1 MASKEDFMSKI
12 GNLSTK
18 DMVKIAIL
26 GAIGAILMLFRFPLP
41 FAPPFMDID
50 ISEVPVLIG
59 GFVMGPV
66 AGVFIVFI
74 KLIIKFLTQGSSTG
88 GVGELSNFIISSAFV
103 VTTVLIYNRNRTM
116 KNAVVALIAGVVSMT
131 ILATLSNYFFI
142 FPLYG
147 IDIGEFG
154 RGFSGTNPLVSGA
167 GTFILFSMVPF
178 NLIKGTLV
186 SVVVM
191 LLYKHIAP
199 LLKKY

>member
-1 MASKEDFMSKI
+1 MAKI
-12 GNLSTK
+12 GSLSTK

-26 GAIGAILMLFRFPLP
+26 GAIASILMLFRFPLP

-103 VTTVLIYNRNRTM
+103 VTTVLVYNRNRTM
-116 KNAVVALIAGVVSMT
+116 KNAVIALIAGVISMT
-131 ILATLSNYFFI
+131 VLATLSNYFFI

-147 IDIGEFG
+147 IDLAEFG
-154 RGFSGTNPLVSGA
+154 KGFTETNSLVTGA

-178 NLIKGTLV
+178 NLIKGTLT
-186 SVVVM
+186 SIVVM

-199 LLKKY
+199 ILKKY

>member
-1 MASKEDFMSKI
+1 MSKI
-12 GNLSTK
+12 GNISTK

-26 GAIGAILMLFRFPLP
+26 GAIASILMLFRFPLP

-59 GFVMGPV
+59 GFVMGLV

-103 VTTVLIYNRNRTM
+103 VTTVLVYNRNRTM
-116 KNAVVALIAGVVSMT
+116 KNAVIALMAGVLSMT
-131 ILATLSNYFFI
+131 VLATLSNYFFI

-147 IDIGEFG
+147 IDLAEFG
-154 RGFSGTNPLVSGA
+154 RSFTETNPYVSGA

-178 NLIKGTLV
+178 NLIKGTLT
-186 SVVVM
+186 SIVVM